1 MKLRRVELTAK
12 TLIAGGKG
20 SQENLTMLT
29 SQMLIKYEATG
40 TVDTMENKLDK
51 RSLCL

>member
-1 MKLRRVELTAK
+1 M
-12 TLIAGGKG
+12 AGGKG
-20 SQENLTMLT
+20 SQENLYNVT

-40 TVDTMENKLDK
+40 TVDTMENKLNK

>member
-1 MKLRRVELTAK
+1 MTGWMKLRRVND
-12 TLIAGGKG
+12 LIAGGKG

-51 RSLCL
+51 LSLCP